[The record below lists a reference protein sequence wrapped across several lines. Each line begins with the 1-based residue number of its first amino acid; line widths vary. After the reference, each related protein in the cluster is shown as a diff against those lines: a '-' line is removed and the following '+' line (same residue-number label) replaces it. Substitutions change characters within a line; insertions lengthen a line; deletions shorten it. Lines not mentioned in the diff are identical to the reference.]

1 MDKKLFDYDLPLEL
15 IAQSPSKIR
24 TKSRL
29 MVINRKTNE
38 IEHKHFE
45 DIINY
50 LPTNSILVLNNTKVV
65 SARLHLIKEGTGAKI
80 EILYLSH
87 VGNIITTLTKHSKKI
102 HLGDKL
108 ILNDLALDCVQIEP
122 EGIITYKANKA
133 NAELIKAIQEYGELP
148 LPPYIK
154 KKVEDQNRYQT
165 VYAKELGSSAAP
177 TAGLHFT
184 DALLEKIKTKGIQ
197 IVYVTLKIGLDTFRP
212 IKEDDIL
219 NHHMHTEQYL
229 IDEEAAKIINQAI
242 KDKKEIIAVGTT
254 SVRTLESNFKK
265 FGGITP
271 GIYDTDLY
279 IYPGYK
285 FRVVNHMIT
294 NFHLPM
300 SSLVLLVSAFYD
312 REKILNAYQ
321 VAIKEKYRFFSFG
334 DAMYLI

>member
-265 FGGITP
+265 FGVITP

>member
-87 VGNIITTLTKHSKKI
+87 VGNIITTLTKHAKKI

-265 FGGITP
+265 FGVITP

-285 FRVVNHMIT
+285 FGVVNHMIT